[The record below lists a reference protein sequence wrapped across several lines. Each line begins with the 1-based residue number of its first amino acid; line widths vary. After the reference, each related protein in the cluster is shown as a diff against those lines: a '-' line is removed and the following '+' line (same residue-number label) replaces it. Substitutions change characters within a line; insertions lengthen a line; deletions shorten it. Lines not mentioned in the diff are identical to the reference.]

1 MDPLGAAHSYLIA
14 ASPALL
20 GFLWP
25 ITDRDVDAWTTI
37 FLDHWLKEE
46 GEAELLQAVADTRM
60 KFEHF
65 TNGAAVIVYGLPLN
79 ARRH

>member
-1 MDPLGAAHSYLIA
+1 MQAVTA
-14 ASPALL
+14 
-20 GFLWP
+20 F
-25 ITDRDVDAWTTI
+25 TDRDVDAWTTI